1 LTLDEKILNEI
12 IQIQKSHKLDYKL
25 HLGNISFLL
34 DSVTIIKSNT
44 PVNRPTKRGGVF
56 FSDTFAFKIKA
67 VVNDLSIAEL
77 LSKSMLGPNPEFQEL
92 EITTNMQIKNS
103 IKKVTFFA
111 NLTNSMQSSSHIE
124 LNMTIIRLKIEDPL

>member
-1 LTLDEKILNEI
+1 MTLDEKILVEI
-12 IQIQKSHKLDYKL
+12 IEVQKSHKLDYIL
-25 HLGNISFLL
+25 HLGKVTYLL
-34 DSVTIIKSNT
+34 DSVAIAKSST
-44 PVNRPTKRGGVF
+44 PVNRPTNRGGVY

-92 EITTNMQIKNS
+92 EITTNVLIKDS
-103 IKKVTFFA
+103 IKKVTFFV

-124 LNMTIIRLKIEDPL
+124 LNMTIIRLKIG